1 MRRRNGVNERYEQSG
16 RRRAGAMSQPI
27 QEENKALVPAV
38 FDTLFNSRDYAP
50 APADR
55 SNSII
60 SLERLSV
67 GWRAI

>member
-1 MRRRNGVNERYEQSG
+1 
-16 RRRAGAMSQPI
+16 MSQPI
-27 QEENKALVPAV
+27 PEEKKALVPAV

-60 SLERLSV
+60 S
-67 GWRAI
+67 